1 MNVENVLDTSIIQQ
15 AILCVLLALKT
26 SVKDVNGTSIK
37 NDMNAL
43 NVLMEQSLIWR
54 FQIVEEAVEQST
66 SIQLQERLE
75 MNTLT
80 LTLAFCLV
88 LSISW
93 SIHSTNADSATL
105 IIVNLVV
112 LTAWHLPLSVMNAIQ
127 DTSKL
132 MLRLVQIS
140 VHQVMVETQRQELV
154 TNVLQTNTLT
164 QFQTHVST
172 VLTNFL
178 TALNVLLS

>member
-1 MNVENVLDTSIIQQ
+1 
-15 AILCVLLALKT
+15 
-26 SVKDVNGTSIK
+26 
-37 NDMNAL
+37 
-43 NVLMEQSLIWR
+43 
-54 FQIVEEAVEQST
+54 VEQST

-112 LTAWHLPLSVMNAIQ
+112 LTA
-127 DTSKL
+127 
-132 MLRLVQIS
+132 
-140 VHQVMVETQRQELV
+140 
-154 TNVLQTNTLT
+154 
-164 QFQTHVST
+164 
-172 VLTNFL
+172 
-178 TALNVLLS
+178 